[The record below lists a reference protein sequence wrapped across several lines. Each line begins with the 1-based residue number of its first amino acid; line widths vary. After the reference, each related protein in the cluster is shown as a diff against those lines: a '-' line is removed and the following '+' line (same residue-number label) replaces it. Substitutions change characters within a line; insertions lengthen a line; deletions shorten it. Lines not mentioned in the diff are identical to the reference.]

1 MASMVLNSR
10 HQESGGQIRSPR
22 ASVEFPQ
29 QRRSGSWFE
38 KISGPT
44 RDEEQSD
51 SRGPQ
56 WLMER
61 RWAALSQAR
70 RSASDHG
77 DFLGAGGCSGGGELD
92 GDVADGNAARQVVSR
107 VLNMMWAGV
116 IAARRV
122 GGQVLNVVWA
132 SGSAARRFGRRV
144 LDVAWLGGSAA
155 RRFGGRV
162 LDMAWAGGSAAI
174 RFGGWVLGVTLASV
188 SAARRFGGR
197 DLDMASG
204 DVHAWPVTTEVR
216 ALPVYVRVVRSVG
229 GGVRGVGVGAVP
241 L

>member
-1 MASMVLNSR
+1 MVDGETTGGLNAKPGRAPAATASFSELEAAPAV
-10 HQESGGQIRSPR
+10 ESWTVMWPT
-22 ASVEFPQ
+22 ET
-29 QRRSGSWFE
+29 RRGES
-38 KISGPT
+38 
-44 RDEEQSD
+44 
-51 SRGPQ
+51 
-56 WLMER
+56 
-61 RWAALSQAR
+61 
-70 RSASDHG
+70 SAW
-77 DFLGAGGCSGGGELD
+77 
-92 GDVADGNAARQVVSR
+92 
-107 VLNMMWAGV
+107 VLNMIWAGL

-122 GGQVLNVVWA
+122 GGQVLSVVWA
-132 SGSAARRFGRRV
+132 SRN
-144 LDVAWLGGSAA
+144 AA